1 MAPTAV
7 TVNDM
12 LNTLNEEDYRTAISF
27 IQYLADTRKKKNSD
41 NNQNILS
48 EIQGMFAEDKGWDS
62 EEEMLAD
69 MARFRK
75 ERTAL

>member
-41 NNQNILS
+41 NNQNLLS
-48 EIQGMFAEDKGWDS
+48 EIQGMFAEEKGWDS
-62 EEEMLAD
+62 EEEMIAD

-75 ERTAL
+75 ERMAL

>member
-41 NNQNILS
+41 NNQKILS
-48 EIQGMFAEDKGWDS
+48 EIQGMFAEEKGWDS
-62 EEEMLAD
+62 EEEMIAD